1 MSPAPTIED
10 ILEGT
15 LAELDCPGILC
26 AARYDGKISTH
37 SAGSI
42 SKKDHQKPFY
52 IYSITKTFTATSV
65 LMLAEQG
72 QLRLD
77 DAFSSYLRR
86 DEVPASATI
95 RQMLNHTAG
104 LSDYGH
110 RTEYQEAVSD
120 SPSAP
125 WSYDK
130 LMKCGLQETPLFE
143 AGTNWAYSNPAYA
156 LLKELIEHISGI
168 GEAYG
173 HGGGGPGYTS
183 YAQCYPSL
191 KGRPFSL
198 AIVINKSMP
207 RSPFDLAD
215 RITRHFRESVG
226 D

>member
-1 MSPAPTIED
+1 
-10 ILEGT
+10 
-15 LAELDCPGILC
+15 
-26 AARYDGKISTH
+26 
-37 SAGSI
+37 
-42 SKKDHQKPFY
+42 
-52 IYSITKTFTATSV
+52 
-65 LMLAEQG
+65 MLAEQG

-143 AGTNWAYSNPAYA
+143 AGTHWAYSNPG
-156 LLKELIEHISGI
+156 LD
-168 GEAYG
+168 EAYG
-173 HGGGGPGYTS
+173 HGGGGPGYTP

-191 KGRPFSL
+191 AERPFSL
-198 AIVINKSMP
+198 AIVINKSMNQT
-207 RSPFDLAD
+207 PFELAD
-215 RITRHFRESVG
+215 RITRHYLESVG